1 MDAQPVGP
9 RDQAK
14 SGATREYFTTAQVA
28 ELLQVSPRTVERWAA
43 DDAAMPVLRVG
54 RTVRFP
60 RAALELWLQR
70 RTQGSLRRRVSAA

>member
-1 MDAQPVGP
+1 MDTQPGGP

-14 SGATREYFTTAQVA
+14 SGATLEYFTAVQVA
-28 ELLQVSPRTVERWAA
+28 ELLQVSTRTVERWAA
-43 DDAAMPVLRVG
+43 EDAAMPVLRVG

-70 RTQGSLRRRVSAA
+70 RTQGSLKRRVSAA